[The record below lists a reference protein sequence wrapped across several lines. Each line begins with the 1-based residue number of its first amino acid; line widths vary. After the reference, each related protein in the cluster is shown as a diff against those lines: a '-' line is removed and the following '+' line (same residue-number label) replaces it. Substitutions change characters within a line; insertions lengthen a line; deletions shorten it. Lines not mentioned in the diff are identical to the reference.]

1 MATEADPPRPTVLHP
16 GVRLFLWVSKL
27 ITLIG
32 IISLMVA
39 ACTLLAF
46 GAIETGRYVTLLVSP
61 GDTQLTNRQ
70 MFLASIKLV
79 DLVLLAT
86 VLQVVAF
93 GLYSLFIDRGI
104 PAPMWLRTS
113 DFDGLKSKLA
123 GIIAVMLGVL
133 FLEQV
138 INVPPGLRL
147 LASGIATAG
156 VIFALSHFI
165 QVQPPK
171 D

>member
-1 MATEADPPRPTVLHP
+1 MATEADPPRPATLHP

-39 ACTLLAF
+39 ACTLLTF
-46 GAIETGRYVTLLVSP
+46 GAIETGRYVALLVWP

-123 GIIAVMLGVL
+123 GIVAVMLGVL

-147 LASGIATAG
+147 LASGIATAA

-165 QVQPPK
+165 QVQPSK

>member
-1 MATEADPPRPTVLHP
+1 MATEADPPRPTAIHP

-32 IISLMVA
+32 ILSLMVA

-46 GAIETGRYVTLLVSP
+46 GAIETGRYVILLVSP
-61 GDTQLTNRQ
+61 GDAQLTNRQ

-113 DFDGLKSKLA
+113 DFDGLRA
-123 GIIAVMLGVL
+123 C
-133 FLEQV
+133 
-138 INVPPGLRL
+138 LRM
-147 LASGIATAG
+147 GC
-156 VIFALSHFI
+156 
-165 QVQPPK
+165 
-171 D
+171 